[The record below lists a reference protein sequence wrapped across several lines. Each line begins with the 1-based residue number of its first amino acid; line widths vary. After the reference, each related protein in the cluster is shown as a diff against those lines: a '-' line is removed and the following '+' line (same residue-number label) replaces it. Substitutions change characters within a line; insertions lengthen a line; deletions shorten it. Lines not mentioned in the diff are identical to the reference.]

1 MYLAGHGAVPLVG
14 AGIDHPPPPPGN
26 RPPSS
31 SSSSS
36 SSSSWEST
44 TLLLLLLLLVAVATS
59 AAADSDERG
68 GFSSSPS
75 SSSISS
81 SSSKSPPSSSS
92 SSLEEASSSKGGR
105 RSDLSL
111 PAAGSGAGPGGR
123 TAQSRGV
130 VLVPGEY
137 PREVEQPQ
145 GAVGETRDRQASGG
159 HEPEEVPF
167 FGRGRVAVGGGE
179 GGGGGVSCA
188 IATVVVG
195 NDRLGHVVHNRR
207 GEGGRVKSRHSHS

>member
-1 MYLAGHGAVPLVG
+1 MVSFS
-14 AGIDHPPPPPGN
+14 GN
-26 RPPSS
+26 RAP
-31 SSSSS
+31 

-44 TLLLLLLLLVAVATS
+44 TLLLLLLLLLLVAVATS

-179 GGGGGVSCA
+179 GGGGVSCA
-188 IATVVVG
+188 HATVVVG
-195 NDRLGHVVHNRR
+195 KYRLGHVVHNRR